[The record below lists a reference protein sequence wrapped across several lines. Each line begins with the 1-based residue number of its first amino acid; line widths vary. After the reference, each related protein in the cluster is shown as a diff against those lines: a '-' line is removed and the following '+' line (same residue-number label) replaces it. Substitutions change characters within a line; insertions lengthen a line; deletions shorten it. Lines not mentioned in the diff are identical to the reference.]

1 MKLQDACLHR
11 RIGLP
16 GYPFARTRHWID
28 AEDFL
33 QITSPQ
39 IVEEIHVMPQFSNSS
54 KTLKGTESWLNR
66 YEIDG
71 EKLLPGFFYPAMALA
86 AAEKAT
92 SKKVV
97 GLRNLVWGS
106 PVAING
112 HARELQVVIESDEHG
127 LIYHI
132 SADGDETVA
141 YHVGEV
147 ILDFNEGY
155 WPAEFDLKKNLSAT
169 DLTKKFIKF
178 SKQEILMNFEISSV
192 LLNEMQLV
200 AWVSQKDQT
209 TKMAT
214 SLPLNFIWDLYSFY
228 MMECIDI
235 ESIEAVQNKNKK
247 LATHFPFM
255 LNSIQQDGPLPDNF
269 IIRVWSNSANRSVNI
284 EIFDSDGKPKLVLE
298 GLMAKDYSNLSQ
310 IRLQ

>member
-1 MKLQDACLHR
+1 
-11 RIGLP
+11 
-16 GYPFARTRHWID
+16 
-28 AEDFL
+28 
-33 QITSPQ
+33 
-39 IVEEIHVMPQFSNSS
+39 MPQFSNSS

-209 TKMAT
+209 TKIAT

-235 ESIEAVQNKNKK
+235 ESIETVQNKNKK

>member
-1 MKLQDACLHR
+1 
-11 RIGLP
+11 
-16 GYPFARTRHWID
+16 
-28 AEDFL
+28 
-33 QITSPQ
+33 
-39 IVEEIHVMPQFSNSS
+39 
-54 KTLKGTESWLNR
+54 
-66 YEIDG
+66 
-71 EKLLPGFFYPAMALA
+71 
-86 AAEKAT
+86 
-92 SKKVV
+92 
-97 GLRNLVWGS
+97 
-106 PVAING
+106 
-112 HARELQVVIESDEHG
+112 
-127 LIYHI
+127 
-132 SADGDETVA
+132 
-141 YHVGEV
+141 
-147 ILDFNEGY
+147 
-155 WPAEFDLKKNLSAT
+155 
-169 DLTKKFIKF
+169 
-178 SKQEILMNFEISSV
+178 MNFEISSV

-209 TKMAT
+209 TKIAT

-235 ESIEAVQNKNKK
+235 ESIETVQNKNKK